1 MKRKSDFFD
10 IDPIFSSLDELIP
23 IAENTINAAIAESNG
38 HISRDQLQI
47 AIIAGLSAFIS
58 TLGHGGAF
66 DQGEK
71 AAITIGKS
79 LPHIIVAA
87 NKVNKEYAN
96 PKDRIFHML
105 RTAAGLLS
113 RAATSTLSG
122 FLPEKR
128 ADIGKDIEIPILL
141 VSSYANKKRKMKG
154 SGKINITPSFEI
166 GVSWLYPASGITGGG
181 IFDTISDWWTGNG
194 AKRERLQQMQ
204 EPMPEQNLTP
214 GDVSPLDQ
222 LNLTNSIIPDPD
234 APGLLDKL
242 GNVRVLTSAL
252 STGANIVAGAATGNP
267 LFWVNAVAGSLPI
280 INALL
285 PIAGG
290 LGSRIVKHTY
300 GKWIRDR
307 VAANP
312 ERWPRYSSLIRNVDS
327 FTNDVSNW
335 WNTKEQKKLR
345 KQLMLTA
352 ETMVPAIAQ
361 DYMYNKQRKAA
372 WDANVE
378 RERTLHLF
386 KKAEHEAAEKDAN
399 AEIDRANAVLAEDI
413 RMERRK
419 LEVKNSN
426 ILANE
431 AQDMADYEDMV
442 KHNDV
447 TNEIRALN
455 ANTKRI
461 AEIAKLRYDAIKDL
475 SKMSDETIKG
485 LADGVASLLTANPR
499 GTLKGL
505 GGAAATYFGSTRNQL
520 QHAVDYYNR
529 ALEQKQAGNYEG
541 ARREF
546 EAGLKT
552 QFAANEKIEKTI
564 DDSMDR
570 KWEFFAKK
578 HKLSKEDIETLRDI
592 TDIGEEGNR
601 VIDEL
606 VFSGL
611 YGPSDMYDLK
621 QALKNAEPWER
632 ESMIE
637 AYKELMQPRSLADIA
652 ANKINN
658 AIDETYRTV
667 DPYMPGYIIPEGVGP
682 VKRPRFQET
691 YPLPN
696 EIVNSTDP
704 RLRQHK
710 THVKYPDFVEPAPPV
725 DLYGMPYTQ
734 KAIAELPNII
744 RVYGNEEDDDA
755 KKIYH
760 HDLQY
765 VSPMKKADVSPGPH
779 NYKSATP
786 LRTIPIIH
794 QKRLTQFKPFTPSGL
809 TFLKSAPSAIPHV
822 NLKRLPR
829 VNLKRSR
836 TFSRKT

>member
-10 IDPIFSSLDELIP
+10 IDPIFSTLDELLP
-23 IAENTINAAIAESNG
+23 VAENTINAAIAESNG

-96 PKDRIFHML
+96 PKDRIFHIL

-141 VSSYANKKRKMKG
+141 VSSFENKNNRMKG
-154 SGKINITPSFEI
+154 SGKINITPSFEV

-181 IFDTISDWWTGNG
+181 IFDTISDWWNGIG
-194 AKRERLQQMQ
+194 AKREQLQQMQ
-204 EPMPEQNLTP
+204 QSMPGQTLTP
-214 GDVSPLDQ
+214 GDVSPLEQ

-234 APGLLDKL
+234 APGLLDKFN
-242 GNVRVLTSAL
+242 NVRVLTSAL
-252 STGANIVAGAATGNP
+252 STGANIAAGAATGNP

-290 LGSRIVKHTY
+290 LGSKILKHTY
-300 GKWIRDR
+300 GNWIRDR

-312 ERWPRYSSLIRNVDS
+312 ERWPRYSRLIRNVDS

-361 DYMYNKQRKAA
+361 DYMYNKQRKQA

-378 RERTLHLF
+378 RERTKHTYE
-386 KKAEHEAAEKDAN
+386 KAMHDAKEADEK

-442 KHNDV
+442 KHNDI
-447 TNEIRALN
+447 TNEIRDLN
-455 ANTKRI
+455 ANSKRI
-461 AEIAKLRYDAIKDL
+461 AEIVKLRYDAVKDL
-475 SKMSDETIKG
+475 SKMSDDTIKG
-485 LADGVASLLTANPR
+485 LADGVISLLTVRPSGA
-499 GTLKGL
+499 LKGFA
-505 GGAAATYFGSTRNQL
+505 GAATSYFGSTRNQL
-520 QHAVDYYNR
+520 EHVVDYYTR

-541 ARREF
+541 ARRELEKGMKAQF
-546 EAGLKT
+546 E
-552 QFAANEKIEKTI
+552 ANEKIEKGL
-564 DDSMDR
+564 DESMDR

-592 TDIGEEGNR
+592 TEIGEEGNR
-601 VIDEL
+601 VIDEY
-606 VFSGL
+606 VFKGFYS
-611 YGPSDMYDLK
+611 PSDMYDMK
-621 QALKNAEPWER
+621 QALKNAEPSER
-632 ESMIE
+632 EMIIKG
-637 AYKELMQPRSLADIA
+637 YKELMRPTNFRDVVFDKM
-652 ANKINN
+652 NEG
-658 AIDETYRTV
+658 IDELHRTT
-667 DPYMPGYIIPEGVGP
+667 DPYMPGYLIPERVAP
-682 VKRPRFQET
+682 VRRVHFQET

-696 EIVNSTDP
+696 EIVNKTDP
-704 RLRQHK
+704 RLHPYK
-710 THVKYPDFVEPAPPV
+710 THVEYPAFIEPAPPV

-744 RVYGNEEDDDA
+744 RVYGNDEDVD
-755 KKIYH
+755 KKIYQ

-765 VSPMKKADVSPGPH
+765 VSPMKKTDVNPGPH
-779 NYKSATP
+779 NYKSAAP
-786 LRTIPIIH
+786 LRTIPVIH
-794 QKRLTQFKPFTPSGL
+794 QRRLTQFKPFTPAGL
-809 TFLKSAPSAIPHV
+809 TFLKSAPNAI
-822 NLKRLPR
+822 PR

-836 TFSRKT
+836 TFSRKTRY